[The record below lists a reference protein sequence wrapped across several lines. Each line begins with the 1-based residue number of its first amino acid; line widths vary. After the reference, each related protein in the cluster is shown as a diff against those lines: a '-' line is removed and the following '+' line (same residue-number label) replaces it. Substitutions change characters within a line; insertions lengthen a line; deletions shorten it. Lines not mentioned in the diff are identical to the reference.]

1 MDIITAL
8 KKEDCIR
15 ISYGDKWLVWV
26 DKKEGWNVYQRKYGA
41 KKSVILC
48 RTHLQK
54 EAVKIL
60 LEE

>member
-26 DKKEGWNVYQRKYGA
+26 DKKEG
-41 KKSVILC
+41 C
-48 RTHLQK
+48 CP
-54 EAVKIL
+54 
-60 LEE
+60 